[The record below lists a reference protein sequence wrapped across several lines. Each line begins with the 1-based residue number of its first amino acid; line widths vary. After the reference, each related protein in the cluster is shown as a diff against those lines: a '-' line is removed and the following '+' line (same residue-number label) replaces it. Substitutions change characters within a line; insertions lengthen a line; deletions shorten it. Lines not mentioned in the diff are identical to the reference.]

1 MEIEVLKQVKYRV
14 LKGEKKTQRS
24 WREGGKLL
32 FFSTWSRILT
42 AHPWELV
49 CLRSESFH
57 AADTIS
63 ARTPKPL
70 EQEVEFCVLL
80 TVILSLVGHVVR
92 EKALLSQVCLQLLFA
107 LFIIHA
113 VCFSV
118 FLFFL
123 AEKNNSSSRCVN
135 CPLAGAGCWPLAS
148 SRWPSWSY
156 YHRQQ
161 NQNQSLGNE
170 ASRAPHPRQI
180 LIRKIVFEFAGWI
193 FNAQER
199 TRALPWGTLRMSTKG
214 LETEFEDSNGI

>member
-1 MEIEVLKQVKYRV
+1 MEIEVLKQVKYRM
-14 LKGEKKTQRS
+14 LKGEKTQRR

-70 EQEVEFCVLL
+70 EQKVEFCVLL

-123 AEKNNSSSRCVN
+123 AEKKLFQQMCELSTCWRRMLATCLVALAFLKLLSPAAEPESKSRQWRQQSATSSSNIDSKNCVWVCLLDFQRPGKN
-135 CPLAGAGCWPLAS
+135 ARSA
-148 SRWPSWSY
+148 
-156 YHRQQ
+156 
-161 NQNQSLGNE
+161 LGDTTNVYKG
-170 ASRAPHPRQI
+170 SGNR
-180 LIRKIVFEFAGWI
+180 V
-193 FNAQER
+193 
-199 TRALPWGTLRMSTKG
+199 WG
-214 LETEFEDSNGI
+214 